1 MAAGI
6 FIIIL
11 GFSHLMKSDYFL
23 SKKTRVILGE
33 EKFQS
38 YQKGLVFPYLFSGT
52 FMICMGI
59 VENMKILQTSI
70 FITLYIILII
80 ISIILLIAN
89 NKKNTGRYW
98 FWVNDFK

>member
-1 MAAGI
+1 MAVGI
-6 FIIIL
+6 FMIIL

-23 SKKTRVILGE
+23 PIKTRIILGE

-38 YQKGLVFPYLFSGT
+38 YQKGLVFPYLFVGT
-52 FMICMGI
+52 LMICMGI
-59 VENMKILQTSI
+59 VENMEILETSI
-70 FITLYIILII
+70 FITLYIILGII
-80 ISIILLIAN
+80 PIILLIVN

>member
-1 MAAGI
+1 MLVI
-6 FIIIL
+6 
-11 GFSHLMKSDYFL
+11 GFGHLMKKDYFL
-23 SKKTRVILGE
+23 PKKTRVILGE

-38 YQKGLVFPYLFSGT
+38 YQRGLIFPYLFLGT
-52 FMICMGI
+52 LMICMTI
-59 VENMKILQTSI
+59 VERMKILQSSI

-80 ISIILLIAN
+80 IPFILLIAN